1 MELRNPLSVAAHIAG
16 MEPIEPGAVIEATG
30 AMAESLQ
37 AQGWERIDKPKSKPR
52 GASASEPKEND

>member
-37 AQGWERIDKPKSKPR
+37 AQGWERTDKPKSKLWSNP
-52 GASASEPKEND
+52 SH